1 MLTFLLKVHS
11 TNRCLFW
18 KMSASEYVF
27 ILSLRQI
34 TMLFNYVNGTKL
46 LGLDIFLAMVF
57 TEYYVEQF
65 KGLSCCVPLG
75 HPVHPSGLQSVFF
88 SILH

>member
-1 MLTFLLKVHS
+1 
-11 TNRCLFW
+11 
-18 KMSASEYVF
+18 MSASEYVF
-27 ILSLRQI
+27 VLSVRQI
-34 TMLFNYVNGTKL
+34 TVYKGTKL
-46 LGLDIFLAMVF
+46 LGLDILLAMVF

-88 SILH
+88 FFLFCINVCCCLAG